1 MPVLGWAA
9 LFQQEKP
16 QYFCGSCQSKWERI
30 SGRTC
35 KLCDRPEV
43 EEEVCFDCV
52 RWEQDEKWFGS
63 LKQNLSL
70 VVYNQFCKEVIA
82 RFKYR
87 GDYQLSYPLA
97 EMLQEKLDRLNYD
110 FLVPIPLSP
119 ERKYERGFN
128 QSEALINALGRQPLS
143 ILTRIHSEKQSKKS
157 RNERISL
164 PQVFQLTDSAAIQ
177 DKCLVII
184 DDIYTTGSTLRH
196 AAKLLK
202 ESGAKEV
209 TSLTIARG

>member
-1 MPVLGWAA
+1 
-9 LFQQEKP
+9 
-16 QYFCGSCQSKWERI
+16 
-30 SGRTC
+30 
-35 KLCDRPEV
+35 
-43 EEEVCFDCV
+43 
-52 RWEQDEKWFGS
+52 
-63 LKQNLSL
+63 
-70 VVYNQFCKEVIA
+70 
-82 RFKYR
+82 
-87 GDYQLSYPLA
+87 
-97 EMLQEKLDRLNYD
+97 MLREKLDRLNYD